1 MADQNDALVSSPFIE
16 NVQSSSPFESHITT
30 RSGQA
35 PAPLPSSSSAAG
47 THTPT
52 RAAARRSTTL
62 QTTPFSTARK
72 LPLDRFA
79 TPASA
84 RSRAF
89 ASPLKTPSLAAAGI
103 SESGIAGDERSLR
116 ELVRTLSFQ
125 LASLRDD
132 YELARLK
139 NEQTVRDLQTQMG
152 ERDRTVTK
160 LKSDNAFLY
169 SRHTQQVADLADA
182 KTEARKTQQELEET
196 VRKLR
201 DELAEAHDASGV
213 AARTAASQRKAI
225 ELEVKSQTAAA
236 QSAMES
242 QQKITRELVQTRKK
256 LEEER
261 LRAVDL
267 EAEVDALKTRLV
279 NRSTNK
285 GSETTDS
292 DADACV
298 QAGLAEQITRIRELE
313 TALATARQRI
323 QQLEDD
329 KVVVAVVEDEKQ
341 ALLRQLASA
350 DQLRVQLVETELRLA
365 DAQAAQDRW
374 ALFLVQSDLGF
385 RAPEDVV
392 RALMQARA
400 ENVSLLA
407 RIGRLE
413 ADSASALLV
422 ADNMRVQID
431 TLATE
436 NTELA
441 ARADK
446 EAETAAQH
454 KREAELATSEVTLL
468 REQLKSYD
476 TEEALLQKKEPDT
489 LKVERIRELEALVDN
504 YRKERSE
511 FLQRLAAKPDL
522 SANNS
527 TEPLTPLKRK
537 LTPYGSDERVAE
549 LTRKARVLQTELDQ
563 LRIEN
568 TRLTQELSVQAAQ
581 LAKAEKT
588 KALRVR
594 VLELKDNPASRH
606 EAIKQTMLTALKKEN
621 TALLA
626 QVERRAQEKN
636 RPLVPYASLE
646 VLRAEM
652 RELNDTLAEKNKR
665 MERLKQVFARKSQ
678 EFRETVFAL
687 LGYRVDLLPN
697 KKVRATSIY
706 AQSDEHSFTFVPDP
720 RGRTI
725 KFTGVDDTG
734 PLKDEYNNLISFWIK
749 ERQDIPCFLAAL
761 NLELYDKTAK
771 TSRL

>member
-1 MADQNDALVSSPFIE
+1 MADQNDALASSPFIE
-16 NVQSSSPFESHITT
+16 NVQSSPFESHITT
-30 RSGQA
+30 CSGHA
-35 PAPLPSSSSAAG
+35 PPSSAAG

-52 RAAARRSTTL
+52 RAARRSTTL

-89 ASPLKTPSLAAAGI
+89 ASPLKTPSLAGI
-103 SESGIAGDERSLR
+103 SESGIAGDERSLG

-139 NEQTVRDLQTQMG
+139 NDQTVRDLQTQVG

-169 SRHTQQVADLADA
+169 SRHTQQIADLADV

-196 VRKLR
+196 VRRLR

-236 QSAMES
+236 QSAMDS
-242 QQKITRELVQTRKK
+242 QQKITRELAQTRKK

-279 NRSTNK
+279 NCSNNNNK
-285 GSETTDS
+285 NGTETI

-313 TALATARQRI
+313 TALAIARQRI

-350 DQLRVQLVETELRLA
+350 DELRVQLVETELRLA

-374 ALFLVQSDLGF
+374 ALFLAQSDLGF

-407 RIGRLE
+407 RVGRLE

-454 KREAELATSEVTLL
+454 KRQAELATSEVTLL

-489 LKVERIRELEALVDN
+489 LKVERIKELETLVDN
-504 YRKERSE
+504 YRKEREE

-522 SANNS
+522 SANS
-527 TEPLTPLKRK
+527 PTEPVTPLKRK
-537 LTPYGSDERVAE
+537 LTPYGTDERVAE
-549 LTRKARVLQTELDQ
+549 LTRKARVLQSDLDEL
-563 LRIEN
+563 RVEN

-725 KFTGVDDTG
+725 KFTGIDDTG
-734 PLKDEYNNLISFWIK
+734 PLKDEYDNLISFWIK

>member
-1 MADQNDALVSSPFIE
+1 
-16 NVQSSSPFESHITT
+16 
-30 RSGQA
+30 
-35 PAPLPSSSSAAG
+35 
-47 THTPT
+47 
-52 RAAARRSTTL
+52 
-62 QTTPFSTARK
+62 
-72 LPLDRFA
+72 
-79 TPASA
+79 
-84 RSRAF
+84 
-89 ASPLKTPSLAAAGI
+89 
-103 SESGIAGDERSLR
+103 
-116 ELVRTLSFQ
+116 
-125 LASLRDD
+125 
-132 YELARLK
+132 
-139 NEQTVRDLQTQMG
+139 MG